1 MQKAFKL
8 FIRWGW
14 VPFLVV
20 ILIKFI
26 IDNYKNFF

>member
-8 FIRWGW
+8 FIRRGW

-26 IDNYKNFF
+26 IDNFKNFF